1 MNPPL
6 PTVIATGAWLK
17 NRACRLQG
25 QTVSWSP
32 MHGDLG
38 TPEACEALAS
48 SVAGWLAQDS
58 VAAFAHDLHPDFAS
72 THLAEQLAQEL
83 GVPAVGVQHH
93 HAHVAAVAAE
103 HGLDEPVV
111 GLALDGVGLGTD
123 GLPWGGE
130 LLWVHHAEWQRL
142 GHFAP
147 LPLVGGD
154 RAAREPWRMAAA
166 VLQQLDRAH
175 EITPRYAPSV
185 GMLQAEGVAEL
196 LHKDLRAPRTTSA
209 GRWFDAAAAA
219 LGLMLKQDDEAQ
231 AAIALERSATE
242 WLAAHGVTAAQMA
255 DGRMAQRMAES
266 PHALD
271 LPLLLATLFDVNDVG
286 AAAAR
291 FHATLAAALA
301 LWATQAAT
309 AAQVRTVCLSG
320 GCFYNRILHS
330 ETERLLTAVGLQ
342 VRFPAASGCGDAG
355 LALGQAWV
363 AAHTRH

>member
-1 MNPPL
+1 MTAPAI
-6 PTVIATGAWLK
+6 IATGAWLK

-25 QTVSWSP
+25 QAASWSP
-32 MHGDLG
+32 LHGDLG
-38 TPEACEALAS
+38 TPEACDALAA
-48 SVAGWLAQDS
+48 SVAEWLAQGP

-72 THLAEQLAQEL
+72 THLAEHLAQTH
-83 GVPAVGVQHH
+83 GVPAIGVQHH
-93 HAHVAAVAAE
+93 HAHVAAVVAE

-130 LLWVHHAEWQRL
+130 LLWVHHQQWQRL

-175 EITPRYAPSV
+175 EIAPRYAQAV
-185 GMLQAEGVAEL
+185 GRVQAEGVAEL

-231 AAIALERSATE
+231 AAIALERAATE
-242 WLAAHGVTAAQMA
+242 WLAAQGLPAAHMADARLAQQMA
-255 DGRMAQRMAES
+255 SS
-266 PHALD
+266 PATLALA
-271 LPLLLATLFDVNDVG
+271 PLLATLFDVDDVG

-301 LWATQAAT
+301 TWAAQAA
-309 AAQVRTVCLSG
+309 AQQQVGTVCLAG
-320 GCFYNRILHS
+320 GCFYNRILRS
-330 ETERLLTAVGLQ
+330 EVERRLDAAGLQ

-363 AAHTRH
+363 GAHTRH